1 MASSPLSMEPQAEMI
16 KSVSDLRS
24 LFGGSKSADAVSVP
38 PDRGKGNKL
47 GKESSKQSSTKKM
60 KAKTSSSQAPW
71 DNQHSSSLISS
82 VKTSQTSTSVNT
94 RTEENKLSNVAPA
107 GSTGKPQPAS
117 QSRKG
122 AVEENNNI
130 PAKPFLPSRK
140 VFMQNAQEP
149 THMPQKLIL
158 EEEQRSEGNATHPS
172 RIQTSKKMPSLPSA
186 SDAKPV
192 KQKES
197 LSHVQQSGRADNN
210 TLHIIPKK
218 IAGTSNS
225 EPHEEET
232 ACSVSELKPYSTTAI
247 QTKVQIPTS
256 ASSSP
261 ERHQADRN
269 GYSRVIVPDH
279 GSSAFR
285 YSNAVIT
292 DSHGYSKSIE
302 TDFFPDDVAAGY
314 SLARSTQPGRNLTSD
329 PRADALED
337 HVYYPLSDSSSR
349 AFVQVDDYSTLGASS
364 QNVNTMQNSAAA
376 PDLQASPASRIK
388 RSPSTRPPQP
398 IPRSQG
404 SEAHEKHDYEE
415 LPSSSFGEG
424 LKQLKGM

>member
-1 MASSPLSMEPQAEMI
+1 MELQAEMT
-16 KSVSDLRS
+16 KSISDLRS

-38 PDRGKGNKL
+38 PDRGKGNKS
-47 GKESSKQSSTKKM
+47 GKESSKQNSTKTM

-71 DNQHSSSLISS
+71 DNQHSPWDNQHSSL
-82 VKTSQTSTSVNT
+82 QTSTSVNI

-117 QSRKG
+117 QSRRG

-130 PAKPFLPSRK
+130 PANPFLPSRK

-158 EEEQRSEGNATHPS
+158 GEEQRSEGNATHPS
-172 RIQTSKKMPSLPSA
+172 RIQKSKNMPGLPSA

-192 KQKES
+192 KNKES
-197 LSHVQQSGRADNN
+197 ISHVQKSGRAANN
-210 TLHIIPKK
+210 TSNITTKK

-232 ACSVSELKPYSTTAI
+232 VCSVSESKQFSTTAI
-247 QTKVQIPTS
+247 DTNVQIPTS

-261 ERHQADRN
+261 ERHQADTN

-279 GSSAFR
+279 GSSAFK
-285 YSNAVIT
+285 YSKAIIT
-292 DSHGYSKSIE
+292 DSDSHGYSKSIE
-302 TDFFPDDVAAGY
+302 TDFFPGDVAAGY
-314 SLARSTQPGRNLTSD
+314 SLARSTQPGRNLILD

-337 HVYYPLSDSSSR
+337 HVYFPLSDSSSR
-349 AFVQVDDYSTLGASS
+349 AFVQVDDFSTHGASS
-364 QNVNTMQNSAAA
+364 QNVNTMQISAAV
-376 PDLQASPASRIK
+376 PDVQASPANRIY

-404 SEAHEKHDYEE
+404 SVAHEKHDYEE